1 MEGVSFGLRERETL
15 GLVGESVS
23 GKTVTLLSILRIVP
37 KPGRVVQGR
46 ILFRGENLLEVSER
60 KMMSIRGKEMAI
72 AFQDPS
78 SSLNPVFTIGSQL
91 TEIVERHQNVD
102 HQEATDKIVDLLRLV
117 GIADPKARMS
127 DYPYN
132 LSGGMKQRIALARAL
147 CCNPSVIFLDEPT
160 TALDVTIQAQ
170 ILELIDDI
178 RKKLAMSIVLVT
190 HDMGLIAAMAQR
202 VVVMYAGC
210 CCEIAPVIDLF
221 KNPKHPYTRAL
232 LSSVPS
238 LITKREE
245 LSVIGGNI
253 PNLIRPPS
261 GCRFHP
267 RCQYANSRCSQE
279 IPTLEQVGPDHFVA
293 CFRARELFS

>member
-1 MEGVSFGLRERETL
+1 LEGVSFGLRERETL
-15 GLVGESVS
+15 GLVGESGS

-293 CFRARELFS
+293 CFRARELF